1 MSADDRSPAAP
12 LPGGDEADQGDAA
25 AERILRVDVWATGIF
40 VVVAVLAAIVPRPM
54 LVLAVPLEL
63 VLFVAGSAAFL
74 WAYAVAVSRS
84 QYEVVTMG
92 GVFFPGND
100 VIPARAVRI
109 LRLALAVQVVVA
121 IAVAA
126 ARPFTAAAFAVLVP
140 MLGLGLM
147 ALYGARFG
155 RFAVKS
161 DDGLNDGT
169 DVEPETGEPDRDG
182 PDSG

>member
-1 MSADDRSPAAP
+1 MSAEDPPPVAP
-12 LPGGDEADQGDAA
+12 VPGGEAHAGDDAG
-25 AERILRVDVWATGIF
+25 ERILQVDVWATGVF
-40 VVVAVLAAIVPRPM
+40 VVVAVAAAIVPRPI

-84 QYEVVTMG
+84 RFEVVTIG
-92 GVFFPGND
+92 GAFLPGKD
-100 VIPARAVRI
+100 VIPAQAVRV

-121 IAVAA
+121 VAVAA

-155 RFAVKS
+155 RFAAKPDES
-161 DDGLNDGT
+161 DEVGGDH
-169 DVEPETGEPDRDG
+169 VEGDEPARDG

>member
-1 MSADDRSPAAP
+1 VVSADDRSAPAP
-12 LPGGDEADQGDAA
+12 LPGGGDEADVGDGA

-40 VVVAVLAAIVPRPM
+40 VVVAVLAAIAPRPV

-92 GVFFPGND
+92 GVFLPGKD
-100 VIPARAVRI
+100 VIAARAVRV

-121 IAVAA
+121 VAVAA

-155 RFAVKS
+155 RFAAKP
-161 DDGLNDGT
+161 DDKPD
-169 DVEPETGEPDRDG
+169 DEPETGQPDRDG
-182 PDSG
+182 PDGG